1 MLLVVHYGDRNQS
14 IPQDVLNLAET
25 SLKDV
30 VGGRFGL
37 VQQLSMWRELLQP
50 ERLPLPPMR
59 LIIPTIH
66 AYWNVKKTASD
77 TITKMIDR
85 SCNRI
90 IPHAAYI
97 NGNTLVTARTIN
109 YALVTCHR
117 LRQIFSCNID
127 SHDSL
132 REFRNAAN
140 KRMSYKNTIQAA
152 ISFFNTMVTNEAKTG
167 ATSLTEEIT
176 ERIRRVR
183 IQGELISDK
192 MTLDR
197 PVTGKTPKK
206 NAKTRYEMEDVNIPQ
221 EILDRRKNC
230 RGPVVFLVPQKE
242 GEILHAKKCF
252 VCSSTT
258 NWWCVGC
265 HHYFCMGAKKG
276 GKIRDRQL
284 KYSFFEGETP
294 EEITCT
300 QLFCWH
306 QEHPAVFLRGE
317 SPLP

>member
-1 MLLVVHYGDRNQS
+1 
-14 IPQDVLNLAET
+14 
-25 SLKDV
+25 
-30 VGGRFGL
+30 
-37 VQQLSMWRELLQP
+37 
-50 ERLPLPPMR
+50 
-59 LIIPTIH
+59 
-66 AYWNVKKTASD
+66 
-77 TITKMIDR
+77 
-85 SCNRI
+85 
-90 IPHAAYI
+90 
-97 NGNTLVTARTIN
+97 
-109 YALVTCHR
+109 
-117 LRQIFSCNID
+117 
-127 SHDSL
+127 
-132 REFRNAAN
+132 
-140 KRMSYKNTIQAA
+140 
-152 ISFFNTMVTNEAKTG
+152 MVTNEAKTG
-167 ATSLTEEIT
+167 ATSLTEQIT